1 MRAPAFTHLAGIEEN
16 AQALAQNI
24 FDRRRHVLEAAPGM
38 VFVTSDCPRQTESVD
53 LEKRRLEP
61 GYGFRHPNSAVILPL
76 SPTKLFYA
84 GPQNMVWKSPTLSA
98 TDTLAFNHIAVQFA
112 HKAVYASQLRK
123 QIQSLVDQESN
134 QGAYGS
140 SSLRQNCVHS
150 KESLPK
156 DSSHPLIPVS
166 ITEKDARPSRGDGFA
181 LCSEGLDLRRVAR
194 GCGDSFVPCEHRSL

>member
-1 MRAPAFTHLAGIEEN
+1 MRAPAFTHLAGIEEH
-16 AQALAQNI
+16 AQTLAQNI
-24 FDRRRHVLEAAPGM
+24 FDRRRHVLEAALGM

-61 GYGFRHPNSAVILPL
+61 GYGFRHPNSALILPL

-98 TDTLAFNHIAVQFA
+98 TDTRAFNRITVQFA

-134 QGAYGS
+134 QVAYGS
-140 SSLRQNCVHS
+140 SSLRQNCLHF
-150 KESLPK
+150 KQSLPK

-194 GCGDSFVPCEHRSL
+194 GCGDSFVPCEQGSL